1 MLDLT
6 VVPRSTATPLHA
18 CYFLITVLKM
28 GKPKPQTLAEDFT
41 KKIMRAPKETL
52 RLVIGIMSPGYA
64 QSCPGC
70 RAPLTGSTP
79 LPTPRPLSPKMVC
92 MGRSPPPHPPPT
104 LAPRR
109 RPRRLYIQA
118 LLTGIKAARPPQRHP
133 WPGICSSFES
143 GFEMTMTE
151 STGKCKSRSLMAGAR
166 LGFE

>member
-1 MLDLT
+1 MRAWSVAPRIDSVCWTTELMQWTVPMLDLT

-92 MGRSPPPHPPPT
+92 MGRSPPPPPT
-104 LAPRR
+104 PDPRSTAAPSSALYPGPADWHQGGPAAAAAPLAGH
-109 RPRRLYIQA
+109 LQQ
-118 LLTGIKAARPPQRHP
+118 L
-133 WPGICSSFES
+133 
-143 GFEMTMTE
+143 
-151 STGKCKSRSLMAGAR
+151 
-166 LGFE
+166 